1 MYVRL
6 FWVYKDFMCF
16 RWILFLECL
25 RGLDQEL
32 CNFVLDD
39 WEGGGVED
47 IYIDVY
53 FRVYGNEDF

>member
-1 MYVRL
+1 
-6 FWVYKDFMCF
+6 MCF

-32 CNFVLDD
+32 CNFVVDD
-39 WEGGGVED
+39 WGGGGVED
-47 IYIDVY
+47 IYIDVQ